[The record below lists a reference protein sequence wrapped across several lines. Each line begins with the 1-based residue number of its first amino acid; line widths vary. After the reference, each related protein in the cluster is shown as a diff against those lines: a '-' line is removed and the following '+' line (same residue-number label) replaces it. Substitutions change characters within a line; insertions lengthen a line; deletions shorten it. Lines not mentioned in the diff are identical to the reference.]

1 MGNTP
6 SNQASPS
13 RGGSAAS
20 ASNDRSQMS
29 PSGGAPSSSR
39 NPNLRLPMPQRPT
52 HISPVSS
59 NPTSPNGGRGSS
71 SPRRRKSLELPDL
84 NKLSFTPAAPV
95 VTLATHTSHH
105 LATPSGHNKRN
116 STGGSTPT
124 QSPQQPPGRS
134 AWRQALGGRIA
145 SPLAGSNALGAMS
158 RIDGSASAPRTAPVG
173 MPNASVSP
181 TRAADGSVNP
191 YFPNDPPETS
201 PTRSKASPARP
212 VNIPGRMGLGSPV
225 RKTDSTAN
233 TGTEPPPT
241 SIAPTPPSRVSR
253 EKLEE
258 DDGLVSVPIQWNGG
272 GRTVAV
278 TGNFADNWKGRIKLK
293 KS

>member
-1 MGNTP
+1 
-6 SNQASPS
+6 
-13 RGGSAAS
+13 
-20 ASNDRSQMS
+20 MS
-29 PSGGAPSSSR
+29 PSTATSASSSSR
-39 NPNLRLPMPQRPT
+39 NPDLRLPMPQRPT

-59 NPTSPNGGRGSS
+59 NPTSPNGGRGSG

-95 VTLATHTSHH
+95 PTLATHTSHH

-124 QSPQQPPGRS
+124 AAPHHTPGR
-134 AWRQALGGRIA
+134 WRQALGGRVA

-158 RIDGSASAPRTAPVG
+158 RIDGSVSAPRTAPVS

-181 TRAADGSVNP
+181 SRAADGSVNP
-191 YFPNDPPETS
+191 YFPNDPIDSS
-201 PTRSKASPARP
+201 PSRGRGSPARP
-212 VNIPGRMGLGSPV
+212 VVPINIPGRMSLGSPV
-225 RKTDSTAN
+225 RKSDSPAH

-241 SIAPTPPSRVSR
+241 SIAPTPPSRASR
-253 EKLEE
+253 EKMD

-272 GRTVAV
+272 GKSVSV
-278 TGNFADNWKGRIKLK
+278 TGNFADNWKGRIKLR